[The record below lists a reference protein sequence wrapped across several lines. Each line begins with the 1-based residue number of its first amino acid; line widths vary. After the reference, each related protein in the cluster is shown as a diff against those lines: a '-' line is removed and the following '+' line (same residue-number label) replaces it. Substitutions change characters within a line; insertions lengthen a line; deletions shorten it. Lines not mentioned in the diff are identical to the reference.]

1 MAKCLI
7 VDDDLDLGETL
18 SSILDEEGYKVQIA
32 SDGRE
37 GLKKISEEIPD
48 IVLLDV
54 EMPVLNGPDM
64 AYELFAQDC
73 GKELIP
79 IVLLSGVSNLKQ
91 VAEQVGTPYFLAKPY
106 PLDQLL
112 HLIQQALAE
121 KRSPVP
127 LMRGQT

>member
-7 VDDDLDLGETL
+7 VEDDPDIGESL
-18 SSILDEEGYKVQIA
+18 SSILDDEGYKVRIA
-32 SDGRE
+32 HDGRE
-37 GLKKISEEIPD
+37 GLDEISKEIPD

-64 AYELFAQDC
+64 AYELFIQDC

-79 IVLLSGVSNLKQ
+79 IVLLSGVANLKQ

-106 PLDQLL
+106 PIDRLL
-112 HLIQQALAE
+112 NLVQRALAE
-121 KRSPVP
+121 KRAPVP
-127 LMRGQT
+127 RLREKT